1 MIKNTGFPDRI
12 IKNVK
17 ATQQRDAL
25 KIITGVYNKI
35 VVEFDTKTN
44 ELISNY
50 LDGKINFTEY
60 SELLRE
66 YYKSL

>member
-1 MIKNTGFPDRI
+1 MINLTGFPNRI

-35 VVEFDTKTN
+35 VVEFDKTTN
-44 ELISNY
+44 ELIEKY
-50 LDGKINFTEY
+50 LNDEINFTEY
-60 SELLRE
+60 SELLRD